1 MELRDKINYWVD
13 NSDYD
18 LQTAE
23 AMHSSGRYAYTAFM
37 CQQALEKI
45 IKAVYLQENSQEA
58 PRSHSLVYLVG
69 LLKSPASENHLS
81 LLSELSSYYIEGR
94 YPTYKEKIASLVNC
108 ERSKHFLAKT
118 REVFQ
123 WLKSRII

>member
-45 IKAVYLQENSQEA
+45 IKAVYLQDNKQEA

-69 LLKSPASENHLS
+69 LLKSPAPESHLS

-94 YPTYKEKIASLVNC
+94 YPTYKGKISNLISC

-118 REVFQ
+118 KEAFQ
-123 WLKSRII
+123 WLKSQII